1 MKILLIFVVV
11 VGLLFGSSDIDKAK
25 ALRLK
30 KQIEIEMQK
39 EKRYSQEQTFYF
51 ADEYDFKGSEV
62 NLESVK
68 SLKRIE
74 MDDLDMDSVYD

>member
-1 MKILLIFVVV
+1 MKILLTFVVV
-11 VGLLFGSSDIDKAK
+11 IGLLFGSSDIDKAK